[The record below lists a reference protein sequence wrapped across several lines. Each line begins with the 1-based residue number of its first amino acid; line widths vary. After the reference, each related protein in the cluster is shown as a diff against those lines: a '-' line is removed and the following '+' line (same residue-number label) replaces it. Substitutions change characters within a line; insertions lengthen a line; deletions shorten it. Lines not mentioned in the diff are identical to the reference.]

1 MSNPILRVAIV
12 GGGASGAAVATH
24 LADAVDPVVDLRVD
38 IFDPGGTL
46 GRGIAYSTTDEQHLL
61 NVPAKGMSLYRDDMS
76 HFQRW
81 ADARPDEFVSRARYG
96 DYLQACLRDA
106 WRHRAGK
113 LGHLRVEVRD
123 VLATVGRQ
131 WVVLDEHGHHHEAD
145 VVILATGHQ
154 QPTVP
159 DGFDDAVVHAS
170 GLHTDPWSRSALADL
185 RPGEHVLCIGTGLT
199 FVDVALTA
207 LRSPHVTVTGI
218 SRSGRLPS
226 RHLRPLPAPVAPVR
240 VPRTLEEVV
249 SFVEAAGDQWAA
261 AVDGLRSHTPTI
273 WQGLTESE
281 RQRFMT
287 QWSREWDIRR
297 HRMAPDVGDAIFEHR
312 ESGCLNVLAA
322 PEYKVDFLG
331 RRFVLGTPTAAMVVD
346 RVIVCTGPRA
356 DVRLTTLGAS
366 LVRRGIA
373 APGPFNIGYDV
384 DAATGEI
391 RGVYGTADNLF
402 AVGPL
407 RRGVLFESTAM
418 PEISA
423 QAQGLAGL
431 VAGRFPAL
439 VAV

>member
-12 GGGASGAAVATH
+12 GGGASGVAVATH
-24 LADAVDPVVDLRVD
+24 LADAVDPIVDLRVD

-81 ADARPDEFVSRARYG
+81 AGALPDEFVARARYG
-96 DYLQACLRDA
+96 DYLQATLREA
-106 WRHRAGK
+106 WRNRAGK

-123 VLATVGRQ
+123 VLATRGRQ
-131 WVVLDEHGHHHEAD
+131 WTVLDEHGHHHEAD

-154 QPTVP
+154 QPTAP
-159 DGFDDAVVHAS
+159 DGVGEAVVRAP
-170 GLHTDPWSRSALADL
+170 GLHADPWSRNALADL
-185 RPGEHVLCIGTGLT
+185 KPGEHVLCIGTGLT
-199 FVDVALTA
+199 FVDVALSA
-207 LRSPHVTVTGI
+207 LRQPHVIVTGI

-226 RHLRPLPAPVAPVR
+226 RHRRPLPAPVPPVH
-240 VPRTLEEVV
+240 VPETLQEVV
-249 SFVEAAGDQWAA
+249 SYIDAAGDQWPA
-261 AVDGLRSHTPTI
+261 AVDGLRPHTPMI
-273 WQGLTESE
+273 WQGFTQAD
-281 RQRFMT
+281 RRRFMT
-287 QWSREWDIRR
+287 QWSREWDVRR

-312 ESGCLNVLAA
+312 ESGRLKVLAA
-322 PEYKVDFLG
+322 PEYKLDFLG
-331 RRFVLGTPTAAMVVD
+331 RRFVLGTPEAAMLVD

-384 DAATGEI
+384 DAVSGEMQ
-391 RGVYGTADNLF
+391 GVYGTADNLF

-423 QAQGLAGL
+423 QAQALGRL